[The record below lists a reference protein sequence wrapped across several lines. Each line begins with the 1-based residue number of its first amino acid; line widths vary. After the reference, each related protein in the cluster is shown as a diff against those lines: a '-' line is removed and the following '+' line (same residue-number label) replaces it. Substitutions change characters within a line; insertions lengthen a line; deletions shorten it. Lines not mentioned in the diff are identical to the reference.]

1 MPEAVTM
8 KVISAASRSLGSCIA
23 TVRPLL
29 MEPNSARAAMDST
42 SSLGKA
48 ANSAARVAPKVPAM
62 P

>member
-1 MPEAVTM
+1 M